1 MQQSEMSPVTSTT
14 TKDSRITPTSHMTRF
29 QTDMVQFVLLNYIPP
44 SSNFIRY
51 KLLTISKLMLLRLLS
66 AAQASPK
73 VAFLRDLIIYALSLW
88 LRGLYETR

>member
-14 TKDSRITPTSHMTRF
+14 TKGSRLTPSSHMTRF

-44 SSNFIRY
+44 SLNFIRS
-51 KLLTISKLMLLRLLS
+51 KLLTVSKLMLLR

-73 VAFLRDLIIYALSLW
+73 VAFLRVLIIYALSLW